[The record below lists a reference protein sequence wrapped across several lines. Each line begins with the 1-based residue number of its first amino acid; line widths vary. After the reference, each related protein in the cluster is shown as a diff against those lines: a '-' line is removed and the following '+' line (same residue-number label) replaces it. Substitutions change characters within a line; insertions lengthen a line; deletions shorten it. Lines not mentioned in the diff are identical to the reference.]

1 MTDNQNWRIE
11 QHVGTIMQALV
22 IGLLA
27 WSLKTNVD
35 TSAQLGVLQ
44 AEVRALQT
52 TVQQGTNDRFRGSD
66 ATREFGAV
74 WAEFQR
80 REVRISRLEGDVSE
94 LKAYHQRSRNKE

>member
-1 MTDNQNWRIE
+1 MTDNQTWRIE

-52 TVQQGTNDRFRGSD
+52 TVQQGTNDRYRGSD
-66 ATREFGAV
+66 AARDLAAV
-74 WAEFQR
+74 WAELQR
-80 REVRISRLEGDVSE
+80 HSARMDGIE
-94 LKAYHQRSRNKE
+94 NKHRQ